1 MTDVAAETSP
11 ADQQTMCCRVV
22 EAVSKVLPSRFPG
35 ASGKPDTKAKWADVD
50 GNHMVVGRTCT
61 FPLIKGHATLVVEAL
76 DGSITI
82 VLTHGTAEHD
92 QTIPYADIPQP
103 TPEQIA
109 KGHGW
114 RDEVKQRRNLLVAD
128 AAAALVA
135 PILEAEWLAHKA
147 EVEHFSAASEAASRY
162 ADYHGDRV
170 VFEHVA
176 DCGTAS
182 RFKIIT
188 DSSSGGTWIGDIP
201 PVDGQECWIVN
212 TRLPSL
218 HVGRLRRNDRFDN
231 GRSGLRIFEVDDIG
245 ANGGRPKFAPD
256 GSGFD
261 LMVPQG
267 KLTTMRDSHGVF
279 IPRSPM
285 TDRLAKLAT
294 IALNRMDNNE
304 SRKAV
309 IQAAFGDVLKTA
321 LTDAVARVDAAALKL
336 DKASDKLAA
345 GGPID
350 GVGGL
355 LDC

>member
-1 MTDVAAETSP
+1 MTEAATEVT
-11 ADQQTMCCRVV
+11 AVEQQTMCCRVV
-22 EAVSKVLPSRFPG
+22 EEVRKALASRFPG
-35 ASGKPDTKAKWADVD
+35 ASGQPDTKARWEDVD
-50 GNHMVVGRTCT
+50 GNNMVVQKTCT
-61 FPLIKGHATLVVEAL
+61 FPLIEGHATLVVDAL
-76 DGSITI
+76 DGFITI
-82 VLTHGTAEHD
+82 VLTHGTAEHSEV
-92 QTIPYADIPQP
+92 IPYADIPQP
-103 TPEQIA
+103 TPEQVA
-109 KGHGW
+109 KRHGW
-114 RDEVKQRRNLLVAD
+114 HDEVKQRRSDMVAD

-147 EVEHFSAASEAASRY
+147 AVEQFSASADVASRY

-170 VFEHVA
+170 VFEHKA
-176 DCGTAS
+176 DCGPAS

-188 DSSSGGTWIGDIP
+188 SSSGGGTWIGDLP

-218 HVGRLRRNDRFDN
+218 LVGRLRRNDRYDS

-245 ANGGRPKFAPD
+245 AHGGRPKFAPD

-267 KLTTMRDSHGVF
+267 KLTTMRDPNGVF

-294 IALNRMDNNE
+294 MALNRMDNSE

-336 DKASDKLAA
+336 DQASDKLAA
-345 GGPID
+345 GGPVD
-350 GVGGL
+350 GVSGL
-355 LDC
+355 LAD